1 MLHLLKKTPTNQ
13 KTQIF
18 CHNPFVEWCSL
29 NVKSY
34 QFYNNLGRPEPFDV
48 TLRDGLQSL
57 TKEEQKVYTLEK
69 KKEIYENINLIYQ
82 PKNIEIGSI
91 VSSRVLPIFSDTI
104 DLFNHIEKNKNNKK
118 NSPKNY
124 ILIPTAEKL
133 LEVIDVPNLNNFSFI
148 TSVSE
153 KFQNKNTKK
162 NLHEND
168 YEINYMINLL
178 KNSQQKKNSFNIKLY
193 VSCISECPIEGKIN
207 NDVIVE
213 RLLKLNGFNI
223 NNICLS
229 DTCGTLDVNDFTY
242 IVDMCHNNGV
252 PFSKFSLH
260 LHVKKT
266 REHIVEQIFYAAL
279 NRGIINFDV
288 SLLDTGG
295 CSVTMSKENI
305 APNMSYELYYKFLK
319 KYIQNNIK

>member
-1 MLHLLKKTPTNQ
+1 MLHLLKKTSKNQ
-13 KTQIF
+13 KIQFF

-29 NVKSY
+29 NVKSVL
-34 QFYNNLGRPEPFDV
+34 FYNNLGCPEPFDV

-57 TKEEQKVYTLEK
+57 SKEEQKIYTLEK
-69 KKEIYENINLIYQ
+69 KKEIYEIINSIYQ

-91 VSSRVLPIFSDTI
+91 VSNRVLPIFSDTV

-118 NSPKNY
+118 NNPNNY
-124 ILIPTAEKL
+124 ILIPTVEKL
-133 LEVIDVPNLNNFSFI
+133 LEVIDMPYLNNFSFI

-153 KFQNKNTKK
+153 SFQNKNTKK
-162 NLHEND
+162 KLHEND
-168 YEINYMINLL
+168 YELNCMINLL
-178 KNSQQKKNSFNIKLY
+178 KNSQLKKNTFNIKLY

-207 NDVIVE
+207 NDIIID
-213 RLLKLNGFNI
+213 RLLKLNEFNV

-229 DTCGTLDVNDFTY
+229 DTCGTLDVDDFTY
-242 IVDMCHNNGV
+242 IVDMCYNKGMS
-252 PFSKFSLH
+252 FSKFSLH
-260 LHVKKT
+260 LHVKNN

-295 CSVTMSKENI
+295 CSVTMNKENI

-319 KYIQNNIK
+319 KYIQNNVK